1 MLFFAKQIDLTMSSI
16 SPISPLSPVSPI
28 SPAKFS
34 AKPPH
39 LVLNQHS
46 SSLSGMEIAVP
57 SPLTPRFRDSRAGSG
72 KALPPTPMNASVPHS
87 RHSAP
92 TSRKAIIAYSNP
104 KEERPG
110 TPMTSRKPSTP
121 YTKLKEEKPR
131 RPRFALEDD
140 AIASN
145 TFLTPPETRSSTSK
159 IPDKVPPRPQPTRDA
174 QTQGGSDFPTRR
186 QPSRNSIFTE
196 RKAPKY
202 EYSDDE
208 YGSSLPASRKAS
220 SRGSWAP
227 SERTQS
233 AEERTQS
240 AEERARDYTSV
251 LPAFVPESVYSE
263 SGTLPS
269 EMSARIIDVF
279 DGSLMPAALI
289 LSGNSEDRKLLS
301 QFSSSDSEADSLH
314 DESKPSLKSRAKKAF
329 HSRKASQ
336 ERREKALADLKQSQ
350 HSQAGELTTPKRASI
365 QNGIDEMYNTLAGLY
380 SPAKPKIKHDSANFR
395 IKSEAI
401 PRELRRPATHVTPHQ
416 KSGKRAWDSP
426 TNSPS
431 LGPKKDESV
440 GQKLASVFQ
449 NGAMAVGFDRGKEQR
464 IKTAEWRLQMK
475 KQIVLVRP
483 ES

>member
-1 MLFFAKQIDLTMSSI
+1 MPFFAKQLDLTMSSI

-28 SPAKFS
+28 SPALSS

-57 SPLTPRFRDSRAGSG
+57 SPLTPRFRDSRARSS
-72 KALPPTPMNASVPHS
+72 KALPPTPTNASVPHS

-92 TSRKAIIAYSNP
+92 TSRKATSAYNNP
-104 KEERPG
+104 KEERCG
-110 TPMTSRKPSTP
+110 TPMTPRKPSTP
-121 YTKLKEEKPR
+121 YTKLKEEKTR
-131 RPRFALEDD
+131 TPRFALQDD

-159 IPDKVPPRPQPTRDA
+159 IPDKVPPRPQPTRDV
-174 QTQGGSDFPTRR
+174 QTLGGSDFPTQR
-186 QPSRNSIFTE
+186 QPSGNSIFTE
-196 RKAPKY
+196 WKAPKY

-233 AEERTQS
+233 AEER
-240 AEERARDYTSV
+240 ARDYTSV

-263 SGTLPS
+263 SGILPS
-269 EMSARIIDVF
+269 EMSARITDVF
-279 DGSLMPAALI
+279 DGSLMPAALV
-289 LSGNSEDRKLLS
+289 LSGNSEDRNLLS
-301 QFSSSDSEADSLH
+301 QFSSSDSDVDSLH
-314 DESKPSLKSRAKKAF
+314 DESKPSLKSRAKRAF

-336 ERREKALADLKQSQ
+336 ERKEKALVDLKQSQ
-350 HSQAGELTTPKRASI
+350 HSQVGELTTPKRASI
-365 QNGIDEMYNTLAGLY
+365 QNGIDEMYNTLTVLY
-380 SPAKPKIKHDSANFR
+380 SPAKPKIKRDSANFSS
-395 IKSEAI
+395 KSEAI
-401 PRELRRPATHVTPHQ
+401 TGDLRRPAAHVTPHQ
-416 KSGKRAWDSP
+416 KSGKRSWNSP

-431 LGPKKDESV
+431 PGPKKDESV
-440 GQKLASVFQ
+440 GKKLASVFQ
-449 NGAMAVGFDRGKEQR
+449 NGAMAVGYDRGKEQR
-464 IKTAEWRLQMK
+464 IKTAEWRSQMK
-475 KQIVLVRP
+475 RKIVLVRP